1 MWGFSFITM
10 RPYFIVNPIAGGGA
24 AAEKFEKVRRFLEE
38 RQVDH
43 GFVLTERAGESSSL
57 AEEAYK
63 NGERFIVA
71 VGGDGTVNEVAS
83 ALYTKP
89 GVIMGI
95 CPFGTGNDFAR
106 VLSLPTEP
114 EQAAEALIS
123 GSPRPVDVGLADG
136 KLFINVAGMGFDVDV
151 VINTERYKQRFSGML
166 PYLFGI
172 IRSMTHLKSIPV
184 KLDAD
189 GQTIEENA
197 LLLAVANGS
206 HFGGGMAV
214 APNADASDGLF
225 DVCLIKKVS
234 LFNFLRLLPLFIKGK
249 HIGKKPVM
257 YFRAKRIVLQC
268 EAAPMQFDGELGP
281 YAPATFEV
289 LPGALKM
296 MLPVS

>member
-1 MWGFSFITM
+1 M

-57 AEEAYK
+57 AEEAYE

-89 GVIMGI
+89 DVIMGI

-106 VLSLPTEP
+106 VLALPTEP
-114 EQAAEALIS
+114 EQAAEVLIS
-123 GSPRPVDVGLADG
+123 GSPRPTDMGIADD
-136 KLFINVAGMGFDVDV
+136 KPFINVAGMGFDVDV
-151 VINTERYKQRFSGML
+151 VINTERYKQRFSGMI
-166 PYLFGI
+166 PYLLGI
-172 IRSMTHLKSIPV
+172 IRSMTHLKGIPV
-184 KLDAD
+184 KIEAD
-189 GQTIEENA
+189 GELIEETV

-214 APNADASDGLF
+214 APNADAADGLF
-225 DVCLIKKVS
+225 DVCIIKKVS
-234 LFNFLRLLPLFIKGK
+234 LFNFLRLLPLFIKGR
-249 HIGKKPVM
+249 HVGKKPVRM
-257 YFRAKRIVLQC
+257 LRASSVELEC
-268 EAAPMQFDGELGP
+268 ESKPMQLDGELGP
-281 YAPATFEV
+281 YAPACFKV
-289 LPGALKM
+289 LPGALNM
-296 MLPVS
+296 MLPKA